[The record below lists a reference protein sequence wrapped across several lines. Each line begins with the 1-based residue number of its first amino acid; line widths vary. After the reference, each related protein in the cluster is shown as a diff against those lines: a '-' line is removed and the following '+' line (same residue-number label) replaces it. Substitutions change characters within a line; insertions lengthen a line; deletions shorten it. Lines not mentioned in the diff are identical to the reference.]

1 MVGTKEGH
9 NLDSIVDICFQF
21 DLKEVVPG
29 RLVVRIIKFQIM
41 INSLLDISI
50 ILVKSLPFYL
60 NWRMAKL
67 QS

>member
-41 INSLLDISI
+41 INSLLEISI
-50 ILVKSLPFYL
+50 I
-60 NWRMAKL
+60 
-67 QS
+67 